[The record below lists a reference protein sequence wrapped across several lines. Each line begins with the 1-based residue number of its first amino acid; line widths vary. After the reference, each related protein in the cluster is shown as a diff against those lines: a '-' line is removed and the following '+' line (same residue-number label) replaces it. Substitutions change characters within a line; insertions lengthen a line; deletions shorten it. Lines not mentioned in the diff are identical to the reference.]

1 MIKNNIKIWN
11 PSIGTKTMLGMREI
25 NDNVLLSTDADPQE
39 EDAEKSLDFDA
50 VSYNPHVCITNS
62 WVYDLL
68 IAYILVFWGVI
79 SCCVKWLVV
88 KLVV

>member
-1 MIKNNIKIWN
+1 
-11 PSIGTKTMLGMREI
+11 MLGMREI

-62 WVYDLL
+62 
-68 IAYILVFWGVI
+68 
-79 SCCVKWLVV
+79 
-88 KLVV
+88 